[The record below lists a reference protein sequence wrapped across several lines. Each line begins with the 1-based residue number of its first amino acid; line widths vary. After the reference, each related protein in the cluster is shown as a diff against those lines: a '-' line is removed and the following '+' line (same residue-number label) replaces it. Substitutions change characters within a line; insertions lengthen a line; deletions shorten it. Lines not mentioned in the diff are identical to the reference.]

1 MNFLWKPSTKLAEES
16 KLNEFTKYI
25 GKDFNYDF
33 KKLWEWSVRNPEI
46 FWSKF
51 WDFSK
56 IVGDKGNEVIR
67 KDKIFNKTKFFPD
80 SKINYSE
87 NLIKKRTKEIAI
99 NFLSE
104 KGFEEKICWE
114 DLYEKV
120 CRFSAYLKK
129 IDLKKATE
137 LQLMFQIKLSL
148 LFVFSHAL
156 KMDSFGL
163 RVHLILVFKEWLIAL
178 NKLNQRS

>member
-1 MNFLWKPSTKLAEES
+1 MLKIL
-16 KLNEFTKYI
+16 
-25 GKDFNYDF
+25 
-33 KKLWEWSVRNPEI
+33 EI

-67 KDKIFNKTKFFPD
+67 KDKIFNKTKFFPN

-87 NLIKKRTKEIAI
+87 NLIKKRTKDIAI

-120 CRFSAYLKK
+120 CRFFR
-129 IDLKKATE
+129 IP
-137 LQLMFQIKLSL
+137 
-148 LFVFSHAL
+148 
-156 KMDSFGL
+156 
-163 RVHLILVFKEWLIAL
+163 
-178 NKLNQRS
+178 

>member
-25 GKDFNYDF
+25 GKEFNYDF
-33 KKLWEWSVRNPEI
+33 KKLWEWSVKNPEI

-67 KDKIFNKTKFFPD
+67 KDKIFNKTKFFPN

-87 NLIKKRTKEIAI
+87 NLIKKRTKDIAI

-104 KGFEEKICWE
+104 KGFEEKSAGKIFT
-114 DLYEKV
+114 K
-120 CRFSAYLKK
+120 RFAVFPHTLK
-129 IDLKKATE
+129 
-137 LQLMFQIKLSL
+137 
-148 LFVFSHAL
+148 
-156 KMDSFGL
+156 
-163 RVHLILVFKEWLIAL
+163 
-178 NKLNQRS
+178 N

>member
-33 KKLWEWSVRNPEI
+33 KKLWEWSVKNPEI

-67 KDKIFNKTKFFPD
+67 KDKIFNKTKLFPN

-87 NLIKKRTKEIAI
+87 NLIKKITK
-99 NFLSE
+99 
-104 KGFEEKICWE
+104 
-114 DLYEKV
+114 
-120 CRFSAYLKK
+120 
-129 IDLKKATE
+129 
-137 LQLMFQIKLSL
+137 
-148 LFVFSHAL
+148 
-156 KMDSFGL
+156 
-163 RVHLILVFKEWLIAL
+163 
-178 NKLNQRS
+178 